1 MTRRQFL
8 DGLQAGSPVRIEM
21 GARGVVLAR
30 IIAIYPRQIHAKF
43 GREVRRFSR
52 EDGGTFQAPTHSKSW
67 LMPVE
72 E

>member
-1 MTRRQFL
+1 MTRRAFL
-8 DGLQAGSPVRIEM
+8 DSLSVGTPVRIDM
-21 GARGVVLAR
+21 GARGAVEAR
-30 IIAIYPRQIHAKF
+30 ISAVYPKQIHAKF

-52 EDGGTFQAPTHSKSW
+52 EDGGTFQAPTNSKSW